1 MSGFATAGQGRQ
13 DFTSSTLFAMKEEIR
28 GAVKARPGS
37 FDFLRMR
44 ARA

>member
-1 MSGFATAGQGRQ
+1 MSGFATRRGQGRQ
-13 DFTSSTLFAMKEEIR
+13 DFSTLFAMKEEIR